1 MANLWYRHHFPFW
14 VVWTEDTLLKEM
26 GQLAF
31 LQLMA
36 KEVEEAHKIAE
47 QPRPPKEPT
56 WKAWLRKQ
64 EELMPMCLAKETPE
78 AKQIQL
84 Q

>member
-1 MANLWYRHHFPFW
+1 MANLWYQHHVPFW

-36 KEVEEAHKIAE
+36 KEVKEACKIAE

-56 WKAWLRKQ
+56 WKVWLRKQ
-64 EELMPMCLAKETPE
+64 EELMPMHLAKETPE
-78 AKQIQL
+78 AKQI
-84 Q
+84 